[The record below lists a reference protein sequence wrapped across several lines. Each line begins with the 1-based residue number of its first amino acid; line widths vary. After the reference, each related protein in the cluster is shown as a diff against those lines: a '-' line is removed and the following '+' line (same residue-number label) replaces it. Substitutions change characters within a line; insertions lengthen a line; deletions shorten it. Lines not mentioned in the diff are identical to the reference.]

1 MWKGVDGL
9 TEDDAPEAIDI
20 VAEQPAQQPLVAEQV
35 NQGNGRQH
43 RRRQQGQ
50 QRNATPD
57 ALAGDQRALQSVGK
71 QVGQRHDNRGD
82 AERNFEAVTQQP
94 VKVGAGKQF
103 TCGNQTTA
111 LPGITAEAAP
121 EDRQQRH
128 QHRNRQQ
135 EQQQPFTADHEQS
148 ITQ

>member
-1 MWKGVDGL
+1 M
-9 TEDDAPEAIDI
+9 
-20 VAEQPAQQPLVAEQV
+20 
-35 NQGNGRQH
+35 QGIGE
-43 RRRQQGQ
+43 
-50 QRNATPD
+50 
-57 ALAGDQRALQSVGK
+57 
-71 QVGQRHDNRGD
+71 QVGQRHDNRGNT
-82 AERNFEAVTQQP
+82 ERHLQTIAQQP

-103 TCGNQTTA
+103 TRGDQATA
-111 LPGITAEAAP
+111 LPGIAAETTP